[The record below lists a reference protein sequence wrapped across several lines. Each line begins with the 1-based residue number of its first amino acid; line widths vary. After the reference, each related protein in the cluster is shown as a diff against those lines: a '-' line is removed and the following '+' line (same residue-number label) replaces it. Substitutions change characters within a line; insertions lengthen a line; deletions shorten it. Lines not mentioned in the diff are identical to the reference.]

1 MSATPDRPH
10 PAVRRFEILA
20 RRRSVL
26 VRRLALV
33 TLVAF
38 FTQQVL
44 TNFTGALDHFIVDGL
59 SWAYLYAFVLFGL
72 IVVLTAVYTRSM
84 DKVERELATDED
96 GAL

>member
-1 MSATPDRPH
+1 MSPNHENPH
-10 PAVRRFEILA
+10 PTVRRFEILA
-20 RRRSVL
+20 SRRSAL
-26 VRRLALV
+26 VRRLSLV

-59 SWAYLYAFVLFGL
+59 SWAYLYAFALFGL

-84 DKVERELATDED
+84 DKVERELATDPD
-96 GAL
+96 GEL